1 MLSKRQHDYML
12 LNMVAAQLAPTP
24 DRYPQALRD
33 LEELAT
39 ALAKRTLHAMKD
51 VTPPAPPRRNDPDWH
66 LPSAA

>member
-12 LNMVAAQLAPTP
+12 LNMVAAALAPTP

-33 LEELAT
+33 LEELAI
-39 ALAKRTLHAMKD
+39 ALAKRTHHAMKD
-51 VTPPAPPRRNDPDWH
+51 VTPRAVPPGDRPDWH